1 MCFYLCWSILNSC
14 NWLVASGISKIL
26 MSSKVMMLKY
36 EIFSPHYP
44 FQCSWWMVNLFWSIR
59 IITCFPVFFFVI
71 WYVLRSVYFN
81 EVMKM
86 YTVLNWH
93 TFCLQS
99 LISPCIVACFTY
111 DLSVKNFIVMLLP
124 FIYLS
129 VIENFKVSRIYP
141 YLF

>member
-26 MSSKVMMLKY
+26 MSSKVRMLKY

-71 WYVLRSVYFN
+71 WYVLRVSIS
-81 EVMKM
+81 MKLWKCILYIIDVRFAVFSISM
-86 YTVLNWH
+86 YCCMLYLW
-93 TFCLQS
+93 F
-99 LISPCIVACFTY
+99 ISQKFHSYAASF
-111 DLSVKNFIVMLLP
+111 
-124 FIYLS
+124 
-129 VIENFKVSRIYP
+129 
-141 YLF
+141 YLFISHWKF